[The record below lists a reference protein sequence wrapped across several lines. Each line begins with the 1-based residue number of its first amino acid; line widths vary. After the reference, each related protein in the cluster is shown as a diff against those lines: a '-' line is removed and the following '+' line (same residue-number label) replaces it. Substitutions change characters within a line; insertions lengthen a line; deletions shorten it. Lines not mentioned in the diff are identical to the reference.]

1 MNFRWF
7 FVYFFVCFIAHLLSF
22 LPFFLHPDFFSCFFK
37 NYHTTQNSCLVK
49 GRRIC
54 SGSHFVHASPRSGS
68 SSISVSHYGFFS
80 CLCLYRSGY
89 VISAPPRRRS
99 SLCRSWK
106 LCLPH
111 PYLVA
116 GRLHTTPKAPG
127 ADAADCHH
135 CFQVR
140 GAIGGGGG
148 WLTPA
153 CWRHISWKNEAVNL
167 FIVEPPKKVNTI
179 KVKLIVFGVI
189 FLWLN

>member
-22 LPFFLHPDFFSCFFK
+22 YLFFFILISFPVSSKIIILPKTVASSKAAVSVPDPTSFTPAPALDPAPSPFLITVSSPA
-37 NYHTTQNSCLVK
+37 YVYTALVM
-49 GRRIC
+49 
-54 SGSHFVHASPRSGS
+54 SYLP
-68 SSISVSHYGFFS
+68 
-80 CLCLYRSGY
+80 
-89 VISAPPRRRS
+89 PPRRRS

-111 PYLVA
+111 PYPVA

-153 CWRHISWKNEAVNL
+153 CWRHISWENEAVNL